1 MSQFTFNLEN
11 KPALG
16 RNDFI
21 VSESNLD
28 AIRWI
33 DNWPNWSHNSSGLN
47 VVGPKSSGKTHL
59 GSVWCSL
66 SKAEW
71 VNAPITDG
79 MRVPDIL
86 KNGQHIV
93 LDNFNHT
100 WPGVPLLHLYNLV
113 RERKGF
119 MLISSNI
126 PVAQLGIA
134 PDDLASRL
142 STMPVVAIKPPD
154 DFLLKE
160 VMLKLFKDR
169 QIAVENGVVDY
180 LVIRMERSFEEA
192 LRLVNLS
199 DKEALAAKNRITI
212 PLASRVLRK

>member
-1 MSQFTFNLEN
+1 
-11 KPALG
+11 
-16 RNDFI
+16 
-21 VSESNLD
+21 
-28 AIRWI
+28 
-33 DNWPNWSHNSSGLN
+33 NSSGLN

-86 KNGQHIV
+86 KSGQHIV

-119 MLISSNI
+119 MLIISNT
-126 PVAQLGIA
+126 PVAQLGFA

-142 STMPVVAIKPPD
+142 STIPVVAIKPPD

-180 LVIRMERSFEEA
+180 LVVRMERSFEEA
-192 LRLVNLS
+192 LRLVNLL
-199 DKEALAAKNRITI
+199 DKEALAEKNRITI
-212 PLASRVLRK
+212 PLVSRVLKK

>member
-59 GSVWCSL
+59 GSAWCSL

-100 WPGVPLLHLYNLV
+100 WPGFPLLHLYNLV

-119 MLISSNI
+119 MLIISNI

-142 STMPVVAIKPPD
+142 STIPVVAIKPPD

-169 QIAVENGVVDY
+169 QIAVEDGVVDY
-180 LVIRMERSFEEA
+180 LVVRMERSFEEA
-192 LRLVNLS
+192 LRLVNLL
-199 DKEALAAKNRITI
+199 DKEALAEKNRITI

>member
-1 MSQFTFNLEN
+1 MSQFTLNLEN

-33 DNWPNWSHNSSGLN
+33 DNWPYWSHNSSGLN

-66 SKAEW
+66 SEAKW

-86 KNGQHIV
+86 KNGQNIV
-93 LDNFNHT
+93 LDNFDHT

-113 RERKGF
+113 KERKGF
-119 MLISSNI
+119 MFIISNI

-142 STMPVVAIKPPD
+142 CTMPVVAIKPPD

-169 QIAVENGVVDY
+169 QIAVENGVVDF
-180 LVIRMERSFEEA
+180 LVVRMERSFEEA
-192 LRLVNLS
+192 LRLVNLL
-199 DKEALAAKNRITI
+199 DKEALAEKNRITI
-212 PLASRVLRK
+212 PLASRVLQK

>member
-1 MSQFTFNLEN
+1 MSQLTFNLEN

-33 DNWPNWSHNSSGLN
+33 DNWPNWSHNSGGLN
-47 VVGPKSSGKTHL
+47 VVGPKSAGKTHL
-59 GSVWCSL
+59 GAVWRSL
-66 SKAEW
+66 SKAQW
-71 VNAPITDG
+71 INTPIIDT

-86 KNGQHIV
+86 GKGQHVV
-93 LDNFNHT
+93 LDDFNQA

-119 MLISSNI
+119 ILIISEN
-126 PVAQLGIA
+126 PVAQLGVA

-154 DFLLKE
+154 DCLLKE

-169 QIAVENGVVDY
+169 QIVVENGVLDY
-180 LVIRMERSFEEA
+180 LVVRMERSFEEA
-192 LRLVNLS
+192 LRLVNRL
-199 DKEALAAKNRITI
+199 DNEALAEKNRITI
-212 PLASRVLRK
+212 PLASRVLGK